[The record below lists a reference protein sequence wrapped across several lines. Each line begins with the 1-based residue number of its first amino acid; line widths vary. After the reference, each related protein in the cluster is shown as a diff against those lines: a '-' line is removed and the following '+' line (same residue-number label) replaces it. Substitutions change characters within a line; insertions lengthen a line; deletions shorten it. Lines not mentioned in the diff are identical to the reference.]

1 MDLFY
6 CISDHKN
13 FIPKYLDIYHETPGS
28 YFSADGAKTTRQN
41 NKGYVCMY
49 EFPVLRVL

>member
-13 FIPKYLDIYHETPGS
+13 FIPKYLDIFHETPGS
-28 YFSADGAKTTRQN
+28 YLQEIA
-41 NKGYVCMY
+41 
-49 EFPVLRVL
+49 PVNDFVPN